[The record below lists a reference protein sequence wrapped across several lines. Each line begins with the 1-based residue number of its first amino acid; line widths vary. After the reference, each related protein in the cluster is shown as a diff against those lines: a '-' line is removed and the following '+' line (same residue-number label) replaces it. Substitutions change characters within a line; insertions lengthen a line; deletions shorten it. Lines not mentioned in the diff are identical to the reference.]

1 MLLWR
6 TVTTAKITRIRKVHD
21 YRVFQRWSDDRRAD
35 DFARVNLLY
44 GTNGSGKSTLA
55 SLLRSCAA
63 SNAEAARAQIEVVAS
78 IDGTEHVV
86 THDNTALWNRV
97 RVFNAEYVDENL
109 RFNDRQGPR
118 SDSLLTLGKAN
129 VEAELELQA
138 AERRRV
144 EVEPQATDARAAART
159 AETNMGRR
167 MTEVAGQVVED
178 LRMSPV
184 ATYRATN
191 TYTRRNVRDLLVGDR
206 SLFDSASVDIAADR
220 ALATSSAP
228 RSYTRLFRG
237 ELPRAD
243 EILRNSVALLEADV
257 ISRPLAR
264 LADHPAE
271 AQWVQR
277 GLPLHEHESRC
288 LFCGNE
294 ISTQRREEL
303 AAHFDRSVT
312 DLQARIDAQLDVL
325 KQCEHAA
332 ARLAESVP
340 GDGDLYADLA
350 GALRTA
356 RSEVQSQVDNYQ
368 QLLSELGMRLE
379 AKRSNPFSKPEPN
392 VAAPETPTAD
402 SVAEVI
408 ALHEARR
415 SAHETEASSAARR
428 VELARVKAFADE
440 YDRLVTSARD
450 LSQTATSLEDELR
463 ELNQRIIALSS
474 VDADPVPQATEL
486 TESVARLL
494 GRTEL
499 AFAPSDD
506 GKHYKIERSGLPAT
520 NLSEGERT
528 AIALLHFLASIR
540 EGVFTVD
547 APIVV
552 IDDPVSSMDEG
563 ILFGISSF
571 LWSSLVENAYA
582 NQVFLFTH
590 NFELF
595 RQWVVQ
601 LEAARRHVNGGYT
614 VHEIRMRH
622 RRGGSN
628 APRRSPEFD
637 PWTPDR
643 QQSSR
648 LRSLYHFLFAR
659 VAAAVIDSKPDL
671 GLAERMDLLALAPNA
686 ARKMLEAFLSFR
698 FPQYIGQ
705 FHLGMKE
712 AIKEVDDPALRTHV
726 ERYLHA
732 YSHNEE
738 GNVSAMIDP
747 SEATAVLRSL
757 FLLIRANDPGHL
769 SAMCMALGIN
779 ETELFALEY

>member
-1 MLLWR
+1 M
-6 TVTTAKITRIRKVHD
+6 TTAKITRIRKVHD
-21 YRVFQRWSDDRRAD
+21 YRVFQRWSDDRRAN

-44 GTNGSGKSTLA
+44 GINGSGKSTLA

-63 SNAEAARAQIEVVAS
+63 MNVEAAQAQLEVAAS
-78 IDGTEHVV
+78 IDGAEHVV
-86 THDNTALWNRV
+86 THDNEALWSRV

-109 RFNDRQGPR
+109 RFDDRQGPR

-129 VEAELELQA
+129 VDAELELEA
-138 AERRRV
+138 AERRRAD
-144 EVEPQATDARAAART
+144 VEPKATDARAAART
-159 AETNMGRR
+159 AETNIKRR
-167 MTEVAGQVVED
+167 TTEVAGQVVED
-178 LRMSPV
+178 LRTSPV
-184 ATYRATN
+184 ARYRATN
-191 TYTRRNVRDLLVGDR
+191 TYTRRNVSELLVGDR

-228 RSYTRLFRG
+228 RSYTTLFRG
-237 ELPRAD
+237 ELTRAD
-243 EILRNSVALLEADV
+243 ELLRSSMTLLEADV
-257 ISRPLAR
+257 ISRPLAH

-271 AQWVQR
+271 AEWVQR

-294 ISTQRREEL
+294 ISTERREAL

-325 KQCEHAA
+325 KQCGHAA
-332 ARLAESVP
+332 ARLADSVP
-340 GDGDLYADLA
+340 GDGDLYPDLA
-350 GALRTA
+350 GALRSA
-356 RSEVQSQVDNYQ
+356 RNAVRNQVDDYQ
-368 QLLSELGMRLE
+368 KLLSGLAALLE
-379 AKRSNPFSKPEPN
+379 AKRANPFSKPEAN
-392 VAAPETPTAD
+392 LTAPQTPTVD

-408 ALHEARR
+408 AHHEARR
-415 SAHETEASSAARR
+415 SAHETEATSAARR

-440 YDRLVTSARD
+440 YDQLAASARD
-450 LSQTATSLEDELR
+450 LGETATSFEDELR
-463 ELNQRIIALSS
+463 ELKQRIIALSS

-494 GRTEL
+494 GRSEL
-499 AFAPSDD
+499 AFTPSED
-506 GKHYKIERSGLPAT
+506 GKHYRIERSGLPAT

-540 EGVFTVD
+540 EGVFTGD

-571 LWSSLVENAYA
+571 LWSSLVENTYA
-582 NQVFLFTH
+582 SQVFLLTH
-590 NFELF
+590 N
-595 RQWVVQ
+595 
-601 LEAARRHVNGGYT
+601 
-614 VHEIRMRH
+614 
-622 RRGGSN
+622 S
-628 APRRSPEFD
+628 
-637 PWTPDR
+637 
-643 QQSSR
+643 
-648 LRSLYHFLFAR
+648 
-659 VAAAVIDSKPDL
+659 VIDSKPDL

-698 FPQYIGQ
+698 FPQCVGQ

-712 AIKEVDDPALRTHV
+712 AIKEVDDAAIRVHV

-757 FLLIRANDPGHL
+757 FLLIRANDPRHL
-769 SAMCMALGIN
+769 SAMCTALGIN
-779 ETELFALEY
+779 ETELFTLED